1 MTHITDGT
9 GKGFSTKVNSVNK
22 LVITATS
29 HTDEHEAAEVDGQA
43 YFANTTDTADTLTLA
58 TGNTYHLL
66 FLRNL
71 SSTKILVVQ
80 KVSVSASVAGLT
92 LCLQKNMTLGAVS
105 DNNVHVPVNV
115 NFSSGNSADV
125 LSHNWDETGTVG
137 ITGLSAGT
145 RIKTFIMSTGP
156 FIIPV
161 DGFMVLGQN
170 DSLTLM
176 FVNGTGGNV
185 EAEAG
190 IRFYF
195 DDLGK

>member
-1 MTHITDGT
+1 MSIILDGT
-9 GKGFSTKVNSVNK
+9 GRAFAAKVDSRNK
-22 LVITATS
+22 LLVAATS
-29 HTDEHEAAEVDGQA
+29 HSDEHEASEVDGQA

-58 TGNTYHLL
+58 TGNTYHML

-71 SSTKILVVQ
+71 SSTKRLVVQ
-80 KVSVSASVAGLT
+80 KVDVSASVALLT

-105 DNNVHVPVNV
+105 DNNVHLPVNV
-115 NFSSGNSADV
+115 NFSSGNAADV
-125 LSHNWDETGTVG
+125 LCYNWDETGTVG
-137 ITGLSAGT
+137 ITGLSAGS
-145 RIKTFIMSTGP
+145 RIKTFILGLGT

-176 FVNGTGGNV
+176 LVNGTGGNV

-195 DDLGK
+195 DDL

>member
-1 MTHITDGT
+1 MVQILDGT
-9 GKGFSTKVNSVNK
+9 GKAFSAQVNSKNK
-22 LVITATS
+22 LVVTATS
-29 HTDEHEAAEVDGQA
+29 HSDEHESSEVDGQA

-58 TGNTYHLL
+58 DGNTYNLL

-80 KVSVSASVAGLT
+80 KIDFSASAAGLVFNV
-92 LCLQKNMTLGAVS
+92 QKNMVLGAVS
-105 DNNVHVPVNV
+105 NNNVHIPVNV
-115 NFSSGNSADV
+115 NFSSGNAADV
-125 LSHNWDETGTVG
+125 LCHNWNEVGTAG
-137 ITGLSAGT
+137 IGGLTVGT
-145 RIKTFIMSTGP
+145 RIKSFILPSGP

-170 DSLTLM
+170 DSLTLIA
-176 FVNGTGGNV
+176 VNGTGGPV

-195 DDLGK
+195 DDI